1 MVECQFTAYNKQM
14 VLRFASGSATLP
26 QNTIVAPPRPYLQ
39 ALRRIVGGGKK
50 EMKAARSE
58 AEEASQEEDE
68 ETKRGAPNEE
78 SG

>member
-26 QNTIVAPPRPYLQ
+26 QNTMVAPPRPYLQ

-50 EMKAARSE
+50 EMKAGRS
-58 AEEASQEEDE
+58 EASQEEGE

-78 SG
+78 SGQNP